1 MAELESLGKYRIVEV
16 IGRGAMGV
24 VYKAFDPN
32 IHRTVALKTVRL
44 DQVEDGRADSIL
56 ARFKNEAQA
65 AGRLSHP
72 GIVAIFEYGEDQ
84 GVAHIAMEYI
94 EGNSLREYLSRGTR
108 FAERDVVSIMAQL
121 LDALSYAHEQ
131 GVWHRDIKPANLIVM
146 RSGKLKIADFGI
158 ARIDSSNLTHIGAVM
173 GTPGYMAPEQYT
185 GAQVDWRVDIFSA
198 GVVMYELLTG
208 VKAFSGTLETI
219 GYKVCNEQPPA
230 PSKVAVEP
238 AAPAAYDAIVARAIA
253 KRPIERFPSASEFRA
268 VLLEAYDA
276 PVSAALSEETLITE
290 APSPVASATGRTTAP
305 PTGWDPALLGEIEGH
320 LARIVG
326 PVAKVLVRRTG
337 RGTLDVDEL
346 YARIANEL
354 GSEAERKAFLA
365 TRSALRALPSA
376 PAPRR
381 STQPGTRP
389 PASADAPLSADKVE
403 AAQRKLA
410 FYIGP
415 IAKVMA
421 KRAATPN
428 ESSMQ
433 FYLLLAVNLSGGDRE
448 RFLRE
453 LGVNASGAA
462 PR

>member
-1 MAELESLGKYRIVEV
+1 
-16 IGRGAMGV
+16 
-24 VYKAFDPN
+24 
-32 IHRTVALKTVRL
+32 
-44 DQVEDGRADSIL
+44 
-56 ARFKNEAQA
+56 
-65 AGRLSHP
+65 
-72 GIVAIFEYGEDQ
+72 
-84 GVAHIAMEYI
+84 MEYV

-121 LDALSYAHEQ
+121 LDALAYAHEQ

-158 ARIDSSNLTHIGAVM
+158 ARIDSSNLTQIGAVM

-208 VKAFSGTLETI
+208 VKAFAGTLETI
-219 GYKVCNEQPPA
+219 AYKVCNEQPPA

-238 AAPAAYDAIVARAIA
+238 AAPTAYDAIVARAIA
-253 KRPIERFPSASEFRA
+253 KRPIERFPSAAEFRA

-276 PVSAALSEETLITE
+276 PVSAALSEETMITE

-305 PTGWDPALLGEIEGH
+305 PTGWDSALLGEIEGH

-354 GSEAERKAFLA
+354 GSDAERKAFLA
-365 TRSALRALPSA
+365 TRSALSTPPSA

-389 PASADAPLSADKVE
+389 PASGDAPLSADKVE

-421 KRAATPN
+421 KRAATQT
-428 ESSMQ
+428 ESSLQ
-433 FYLLLAVNLSGGDRE
+433 FYLLLADNLSGGDRE

-453 LGVNASGAA
+453 LGVNASGAG